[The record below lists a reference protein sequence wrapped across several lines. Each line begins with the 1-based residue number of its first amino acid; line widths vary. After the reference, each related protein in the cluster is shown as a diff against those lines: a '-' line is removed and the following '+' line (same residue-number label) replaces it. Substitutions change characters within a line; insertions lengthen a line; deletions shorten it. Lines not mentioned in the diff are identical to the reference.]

1 MTRKDYQLIAEALNT
16 AYKRRSRRNP
26 QQELLSDIVTELSY
40 RLKGD
45 NINFQAGKFAG
56 AVYEGLDFSIEE
68 FERKRAQ
75 AEAWS
80 AEVPFEE
87 LEIRKVS

>member
-45 NINFQAGKFAG
+45 NANFKAGKFTE
-56 AVYEGLDFSIEE
+56 AVYAGLDFSLEDEGVVEI
-68 FERKRAQ
+68 KRVA
-75 AEAWS
+75 
-80 AEVPFEE
+80 
-87 LEIRKVS
+87 